1 MAPRSPRVS
10 AGGFRRTTPS
20 RRSFAPSFE
29 SLEPRAV
36 MSADPVFAAASLT
49 RQIDWQGQAV
59 TVYADSWIVRSSGNL
74 GPAALAATS
83 GWRASPLGEGFY
95 SLVTPGAG
103 TADVLGWA
111 QAVAGVTSVEPDF
124 AIAPTALPDDPSFG
138 SLWGLHNVGQS
149 GGVFDADIDAPEAW
163 NTTTGS
169 RSVVVAVIDTGVD
182 YTHRDLAANAWRNP
196 GEVAGD
202 GIDNDRN
209 GFVDDVFGYDFVN
222 RDGDPM
228 DDNGH
233 GTHVA
238 GTIGAVGDNG
248 TGVAGVAWQV
258 SIMGLKFLS
267 GSGSG
272 STSGAIAAINYATR
286 MRRDFGVNIV
296 ATNNS
301 WGGGGFSTSLRDAI
315 EAGGRA
321 GILFVAAA
329 GNEATDNN
337 ASPSYPAS
345 YTSDAIISV
354 AATTRTNQ
362 LASFSNWGATSVDIG
377 APGSSIYS
385 TVPGNA
391 YAAYSGTSMATPHV
405 TGAIALLAAANP
417 QATAAQ
423 LRSAVLSTAVPAPAL
438 AGRVATGG
446 LLNVA
451 AALGAIA
458 SPPTADPPSDPPPS
472 DPPVD
477 PPPGDPPADPPPSDP
492 PDDPPPSDI
501 VDVGDTLRSAA
512 VIGNASGFVRISGI
526 VGDTAYAGRDVDL
539 YRVSLRAGQ
548 RFVVDIDAQG
558 LSGGSSLDSYL
569 RLFDS
574 RGRQVA
580 ANDDFGGSFDSYVS
594 FTARRSGTYYV
605 GISGYG
611 NHVYR
616 TTLAGS
622 GRSGSTGVYELQLT
636 FGADPA
642 RRSTVISVMG
652 TPDAADRRVALFAAY
667 AAHQDAAK
675 PRAGSTVN
683 EHRHAARFC

>member
-1 MAPRSPRVS
+1 
-10 AGGFRRTTPS
+10 
-20 RRSFAPSFE
+20 
-29 SLEPRAV
+29 
-36 MSADPVFAAASLT
+36 MSADLGFAAVSLT

-59 TVYADSWIVRSSGNL
+59 TVYADSWIVRSSGDL
-74 GPAALAATS
+74 GPAAFAATS

-111 QAVAGVTSVEPDF
+111 QAVAGVASVEPDF
-124 AIAPTALPDDPSFG
+124 AIAPKALSDDPSFG
-138 SLWGLHNVGQS
+138 SLWGLNNVGQS

-182 YTHRDLAANAWRNP
+182 YTHRDLAANAWQNP
-196 GEVAGD
+196 GEIAGD

-248 TGVAGVAWQV
+248 TGVVGVAWQV

-391 YAAYSGTSMATPHV
+391 YATYSGTSMATPHV

-417 QATAAQ
+417 QATAPQ
-423 LRSAVLSTAVPAPAL
+423 LRSAVLSTAVPVPAL

-458 SPPTADPPSDPPPS
+458 SPPSADPPNDPPPS

-477 PPPGDPPADPPPSDP
+477 PPPSDPPADPPPSDP
-492 PDDPPPSDI
+492 PADPPPSDI
-501 VDVGDTLRSAA
+501 VDVGDTLRTAA
-512 VIGNASGFVRISGI
+512 VIGNASGSVRVSGI
-526 VGDTAYAGRDVDL
+526 VGDTADAGRDVDL
-539 YRVSLRAGQ
+539 YRVSLWAGQ
-548 RFVVDIDAQG
+548 RFVVDIDARG

-574 RGRQVA
+574 RGRQLV
-580 ANDDFGGSFDSYVS
+580 ANDDFAGSFDSYVS

-611 NHVYR
+611 NHLYR

-622 GRSGSTGVYELQLT
+622 GRSGSTGFYDLQLM
-636 FGADPA
+636 FGADPT

-652 TPDAADRRVALFAAY
+652 TPDAADRRVTLFAAY

-675 PRAGSTVN
+675 PRAFSTVN